1 MRSGVGLLLLAQ
13 VWAAPRIAPPVAAG
27 LPVAASWAS
36 EAPTA
41 ADEYAL
47 IAGTVFRPSG
57 HSFPGVEV
65 TLQPEQGKAQKTRS
79 SPRGEFSFRVPA
91 KAGRYTVIV
100 KAAGHRSESK
110 PVEVHADER
119 VDISFLMESEK

>member
-1 MRSGVGLLLLAQ
+1 M
-13 VWAAPRIAPPVAAG
+13 AAV
-27 LPVAASWAS
+27 
-36 EAPTA
+36 A

-47 IAGTVFRPSG
+47 IIGTVFRPSG

-65 TLQPEQGKAQKTRS
+65 TLQPEQGKVQKTRS

-91 KAGRYTVIV
+91 KAGRYTVSV
-100 KAAGHRSESK
+100 KAAGHRSENK
-110 PVEVHADER
+110 PVEIHADER